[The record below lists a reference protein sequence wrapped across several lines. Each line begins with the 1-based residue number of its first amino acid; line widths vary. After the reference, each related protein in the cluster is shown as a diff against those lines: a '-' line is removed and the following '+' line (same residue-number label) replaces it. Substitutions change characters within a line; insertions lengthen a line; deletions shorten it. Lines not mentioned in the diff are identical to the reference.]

1 MLFIKMH
8 TEQHFS
14 EMAAGQRFE
23 LKEDIIFDLPPFSRL
38 HNLSGGLKEEAPKKS
53 IRVEKQRC
61 SSEKDKCAITIIAQ
75 VGWSLS
81 VTD

>member
-8 TEQHFS
+8 TEQHFL

-38 HNLSGGLKEEAPKKS
+38 EKLSGERGSKES

-61 SSEKDKCAITIIAQ
+61 SSKKDKCAITIIAQ
-75 VGWSLS
+75 VEWRLP